1 MEPIEN
7 ENSIPNSKKIMAP
20 SSLKNNK
27 FKGLTSEQIIKKYE
41 NVLFSREKQFYE
53 LSNEITKL
61 TQKIQNLMKKKEKSK
76 YNNDLLKDIFS
87 QKQQILKQEL
97 SNKEIVFM
105 KLTDLEH
112 KYDDLQNKIDYI
124 INKQNALADSTQK
137 EKEKM
142 IQDKEEGK
150 KLIDKEYNN
159 EMKEE
164 NTINTIN
171 ISQNELNK
179 ENNIEDEKKDIEEEI
194 KEENNNNNI
203 NININDD
210 NSNELINKENKPNIN
225 LIDMNENIIE
235 NKKENEIK
243 KSENQDKKENSF
255 SLARER
261 LNKLK
266 REKNEKIKKLNLF
279 DLVNQNQTNENN
291 NENNNS

>member
-76 YNNDLLKDIFS
+76 YNNDILKDIFS

-150 KLIDKEYNN
+150 KLIDIEFNN
-159 EMKEE
+159 EVKEE
-164 NTINTIN
+164 NIINTNN
-171 ISQNELNK
+171 ISENELIKDNNVEDDKKNIEETK
-179 ENNIEDEKKDIEEEI
+179 EEINNI
-194 KEENNNNNI
+194 
-203 NININDD
+203 ININDD
-210 NSNELINKENKPNIN
+210 NSNKLINEENKPDIN
-225 LIDMNENIIE
+225 LINMNENIIE
-235 NKKENEIK
+235 DKKENEIK

>member
-1 MEPIEN
+1 METIEN

-27 FKGLTSEQIIKKYE
+27 FKGLTAEQIIKKYE

-76 YNNDLLKDIFS
+76 YNNDILKDIFS

-150 KLIDKEYNN
+150 KLIDIEFNN
-159 EMKEE
+159 EVKEE
-164 NTINTIN
+164 NIINTNN
-171 ISQNELNK
+171 ISENELFK
-179 ENNIEDEKKDIEEEI
+179 DNNIEEEKKNIEET
-194 KEENNNNNI
+194 KEEINNI
-203 NININDD
+203 ININDD
-210 NSNELINKENKPNIN
+210 NSKKLINEENKPDIN
-225 LIDMNENIIE
+225 LINMNENIIE
-235 NKKENEIK
+235 DKKENEIK
-243 KSENQDKKENSF
+243 KSENKDKKENSF

>member
-1 MEPIEN
+1 METIEN

-27 FKGLTSEQIIKKYE
+27 FKGLTAEQIIKKYE

-76 YNNDLLKDIFS
+76 YNNDILKDIFS

-112 KYDDLQNKIDYI
+112 KYDDLQIKIDDI

-159 EMKEE
+159 EIKEE

-171 ISQNELNK
+171 ISENELNK
-179 ENNIEDEKKDIEEEI
+179 ENNIEDEKKDIEET
-194 KEENNNNNI
+194 KEENN

-279 DLVNQNQTNENN
+279 DLVNQTNESN

>member
-76 YNNDLLKDIFS
+76 YNNDILKEIFS
-87 QKQQILKQEL
+87 QKQQMLKQEL

-112 KYDDLQNKIDYI
+112 KYDDLQIKIDDI

-150 KLIDKEYNN
+150 KLIDIEFNN
-159 EMKEE
+159 EVKEE
-164 NTINTIN
+164 NIINTNN
-171 ISQNELNK
+171 ISENELIK
-179 ENNIEDEKKDIEEEI
+179 DNNIEDEKKDIEET
-194 KEENNNNNI
+194 KEEINNI
-203 NININDD
+203 ININDD
-210 NSNELINKENKPNIN
+210 NSKKLINEENKPDIN
-225 LIDMNENIIE
+225 LINMKENIIE
-235 NKKENEIK
+235 DKKENEIK
-243 KSENQDKKENSF
+243 KSENKDKKENSF

-279 DLVNQNQTNENN
+279 DLVNQTNENN

>member
-1 MEPIEN
+1 MEPIQN

-27 FKGLTSEQIIKKYE
+27 FKGLTAEQIIKKYE

-76 YNNDLLKDIFS
+76 YNNDILKEIFS
-87 QKQQILKQEL
+87 QKQQMLKQEL

-112 KYDDLQNKIDYI
+112 KYDDLQIKIDDI

-150 KLIDKEYNN
+150 KLIDIEFNN
-159 EMKEE
+159 EVKEE
-164 NTINTIN
+164 NIISTNN
-171 ISQNELNK
+171 ILENELIKDNNVEDDKKNIEETK
-179 ENNIEDEKKDIEEEI
+179 EEINNI
-194 KEENNNNNI
+194 
-203 NININDD
+203 ININDD
-210 NSNELINKENKPNIN
+210 NSNKLINEENKPDIN
-225 LIDMNENIIE
+225 LINMNENIIE
-235 NKKENEIK
+235 DKKENEIK
-243 KSENQDKKENSF
+243 KSENKDKKENSF

-279 DLVNQNQTNENN
+279 DLVNQTNENN

>member
-27 FKGLTSEQIIKKYE
+27 FKGLTAEQIIKKYE

-76 YNNDLLKDIFS
+76 YNNDILKEIFS
-87 QKQQILKQEL
+87 QKQQMLKQEL

-112 KYDDLQNKIDYI
+112 KYDDLQIKIDDI

-150 KLIDKEYNN
+150 KLIDIEFNN
-159 EMKEE
+159 EVKEE
-164 NTINTIN
+164 NIINTNN
-171 ISQNELNK
+171 ISENELIK
-179 ENNIEDEKKDIEEEI
+179 DNNIEDEKKDIEET
-194 KEENNNNNI
+194 KEEINNI
-203 NININDD
+203 ININDD
-210 NSNELINKENKPNIN
+210 NSKKLINEENKPDIN
-225 LIDMNENIIE
+225 LINMNENIIE
-235 NKKENEIK
+235 DKKENEIK
-243 KSENQDKKENSF
+243 KSENKDKKENSF

-279 DLVNQNQTNENN
+279 DLVNQTNENN

>member
-1 MEPIEN
+1 METIEN

-76 YNNDLLKDIFS
+76 YNNDILKDIFS

-112 KYDDLQNKIDYI
+112 KYDDLQIKIDDI

-150 KLIDKEYNN
+150 KLIDIEFNN
-159 EMKEE
+159 EVKEE
-164 NTINTIN
+164 NIISTNN
-171 ISQNELNK
+171 ISENELIK
-179 ENNIEDEKKDIEEEI
+179 DNNIEDEKKYIEET
-194 KEENNNNNI
+194 KEENNNI
-203 NININDD
+203 ININDD
-210 NSNELINKENKPNIN
+210 NSNKLINEENKPDIN
-225 LIDMNENIIE
+225 LINMNENIIE
-235 NKKENEIK
+235 DKKENEIK
-243 KSENQDKKENSF
+243 KSENKDKKENSF

>member
-76 YNNDLLKDIFS
+76 YNNDILKDIFS

-112 KYDDLQNKIDYI
+112 KYDDLQIKIDDI

-150 KLIDKEYNN
+150 KLIDIEFNN
-159 EMKEE
+159 EVKEE
-164 NTINTIN
+164 SIINTN
-171 ISQNELNK
+171 NMSENELIK
-179 ENNIEDEKKDIEEEI
+179 DNNIEDEKKYIEET
-194 KEENNNNNI
+194 KEENNNI
-203 NININDD
+203 ININDD
-210 NSNELINKENKPNIN
+210 NSNKLINEENKPDIN
-225 LIDMNENIIE
+225 LINMNENIIE
-235 NKKENEIK
+235 DKKENEIK
-243 KSENQDKKENSF
+243 KSEYKDKKENSF

-279 DLVNQNQTNENN
+279 DLVNQTNESN